1 VTREILI
8 LGTGAMACLCAA
20 RLSLAGISVTMLGS
34 WPEGLQA
41 LRENGVR
48 LVESSQPPP
57 PPSEEHFQG
66 REQISPVRV
75 VTRPGECAGV
85 RYALV
90 LVKSW
95 QTGRVAKQLAE
106 CLPADGL
113 ALTLQNGLG
122 NRETLME
129 SLGSERVALG
139 VTTSGATL
147 LSAGR
152 VRAVGSATVSL
163 GEHLRLE
170 PLVEALRIANFRV
183 EVVADTE
190 SLLWGKL
197 VVNSA
202 INPLTALLRLP
213 NGELLTRPAARSLMG
228 EVAAETARVAA
239 AQGIV
244 LPYSDAVAAVE
255 AVAQRTAENI
265 SSMLRDVQRD
275 APTEIEA
282 INGAIVRAGEQVGV
296 STPLNRTL
304 WQLVSSLRS
313 L

>member
-1 VTREILI
+1 
-8 LGTGAMACLCAA
+8 
-20 RLSLAGISVTMLGS
+20 
-34 WPEGLQA
+34 
-41 LRENGVR
+41 
-48 LVESSQPPP
+48 
-57 PPSEEHFQG
+57 
-66 REQISPVRV
+66 
-75 VTRPGECAGV
+75 
-85 RYALV
+85 
-90 LVKSW
+90 
-95 QTGRVAKQLAE
+95 
-106 CLPADGL
+106 
-113 ALTLQNGLG
+113 
-122 NRETLME
+122 
-129 SLGSERVALG
+129 
-139 VTTSGATL
+139 
-147 LSAGR
+147 
-152 VRAVGSATVSL
+152 VGSATVSL